1 MSPDPPLVKP
11 IAAVLYRDDTLL
23 EQCLARLEAA
33 FSPVDCRG
41 AAHRFDLTDYYAP
54 EMGSGL
60 CRVLVSFSA
69 LRAPPF
75 LVDARHTAA
84 ATEDAFRLEE
94 KRRVNVDV
102 GYLDLYKVVLASW
115 KGARPQAVSRSRRVG
130 GYRAH
135 LRQGPLS
142 PAALELSGLPGRP
155 LRCGAA
161 GNAQALS
168 APTARRRA
176 ATRTGRTRESQKVCE
191 SLRITCI

>member
-11 IAAVLYRDDTLL
+11 IAALLYRDDSLL

-33 FSPVDCRG
+33 FSPVDFRG

-84 ATEDAFRLEE
+84 ATEDAFRLEG

-115 KGARPQAVSRSRRVG
+115 KARGHKLYLERGVWADIVLTFAKGRFHPLPWSFPDFRAGRYDADLRTMRARYLRQLRSARPQ
-130 GYRAH
+130 
-135 LRQGPLS
+135 
-142 PAALELSGLPGRP
+142 
-155 LRCGAA
+155 
-161 GNAQALS
+161 
-168 APTARRRA
+168 
-176 ATRTGRTRESQKVCE
+176 RERWEC
-191 SLRITCI
+191 